1 MLTSLRSSFF
11 TFALVLAVVFRSAP
25 AAAEESAAERANDRG
40 VPLMAL
46 GAALFTTSYG
56 ISLAIGVT
64 ATAEYVTR
72 CPGSGPRPLGE
83 AIACLDSPA
92 TMHLMVP
99 IAGPF
104 QTLAES
110 RHADAADRA
119 LLVADGVA
127 QIAGVVLA
135 GIGMAQY
142 IDQSRARRPPPAKSA
157 VRVVPSGAGVVVLGT
172 F

>member
-1 MLTSLRSSFF
+1 MTRRVPRFVLSLTLSA
-11 TFALVLAVVFRSAP
+11 ALSMHP
-25 AAAEESAAERANDRG
+25 GSAAAEEREPERG
-40 VPLMAL
+40 VALMTT
-46 GAALFTTSYG
+46 GAALFSASYG

-64 ATAEYVTR
+64 ATVEFVTR
-72 CPGSGPRPLGE
+72 CPGSGPRPLAE

-104 QTLAES
+104 QTLAET
-110 RHADAADRA
+110 RDADASNRV

-142 IDQSRARRPPPAKSA
+142 VDGRARRPEDAKSA
-157 VRVVPSGAGVVVLGT
+157 VRVVPSGAGLLMVGT